1 MIKIN
6 TQLIKAVA
14 ALSLQKAIAILTF
27 GQFLIFKELSD
38 LTTAIDVLT
47 KNTQKSLVNSYVAT
61 DVHALTVVKTRTDTF
76 SASDSN
82 FINIGLVKTNSAT
95 TQDVL
100 NFAVLKQI
108 VNPAVVN
115 DATVVLSFTKFI
127 TDNASV
133 TDDFDGEAS
142 LLDDQVMSFTKVRS
156 NLATIIDTTSIR
168 STKGFSDNGAITD
181 SGALRGQGYCNFS
194 YFADD
199 FTGYFQ
205 TI

>member
-6 TQLIKAVA
+6 AQLIKAVA
-14 ALSLQKAIAILTF
+14 ALSLQKAVAILTF
-27 GQFLIFKELSD
+27 GQFLIFKELTD
-38 LTTAIDVLT
+38 LTTTIDVLT

-82 FINIGLVKTNSAT
+82 FLNIGLVKTNSAT

-100 NFAVLKQI
+100 NFAVAKQI
-108 VNPAVVN
+108 VNPTVVN
-115 DATVVLSFTKFI
+115 DATVVFALTKSI
-127 TDNASV
+127 ADSASV

-168 STKGFSDNGAITD
+168 PTKVFLDNSEITD
-181 SGALRGQGYCNFS
+181 SGTLRGQGYCDFS